1 MANAL
6 IKVNIIIYQIVS
18 TFLLLY
24 ILSSMIYYTYIQRKK
39 SLFIVGES
47 QAAACFFP
55 VESDRLLAQ
64 DREHRRTYAAGCQ
77 HPIGRG
83 SQRSDNAREADRASD

>member
-39 SLFIVGES
+39 SLFVKHKKNIVPICYDIYNNNSSLSSEAFEAS
-47 QAAACFFP
+47 NI
-55 VESDRLLAQ
+55 ELLEGLEGVRKRPAMC
-64 DREHRRTYAAGCQ
+64 E
-77 HPIGRG
+77 
-83 SQRSDNAREADRASD
+83 